1 MNHGKRNL
9 SRQETLCALS
19 AEVLNVSG
27 SSACHR
33 EPHNMAYNS
42 AMKTGAHTQVLVP
55 MTIRQK

>member
-1 MNHGKRNL
+1 MK
-9 SRQETLCALS
+9 TLCFLS
-19 AEVLNVSG
+19 TDVMNVSG

-33 EPHNMAYNS
+33 EPHNMAYNI